1 MKRLKLKAV
10 SESPQ
15 QHNPNIATND
25 HIEKFNA
32 ALEKYCKSHKPKS
45 IPYYIWMSTI
55 DEWPPDLNE
64 DILVFTENN
73 NFQVYRSFS
82 VLQNLI
88 YKHDVMKTSVGT
100 KFHWMR
106 IKTPSGKPL
115 YENN

>member
-1 MKRLKLKAV
+1 MKRLKLK
-10 SESPQ
+10 SIERKP
-15 QHNPNIATND
+15 QHNPDI
-25 HIEKFNA
+25 IVGGYVEKFNA
-32 ALEKYCKSHKPKS
+32 ALDKYCKTNKTKNF
-45 IPYYIWMSTI
+45 PYYIWMSTL

-73 NFQVYRSFS
+73 NFQVYRSFT

-88 YKHDVMKTSVGT
+88 YKHEVMKTSVGT

>member
-15 QHNPNIATND
+15 QHSPID

-32 ALEKYCKSHKPKS
+32 ALEKYCKTHKTKNF
-45 IPYYIWMSTI
+45 PYYTWINSW

-73 NFQVYRSFS
+73 NFQVYRSFT

-88 YKHDVMKTSVGT
+88 YKWDVMKTTAGT
-100 KFHWMR
+100 KFQWMR

>member
-15 QHNPNIATND
+15 QHDPDIFVGGYV
-25 HIEKFNA
+25 EKFNK
-32 ALEKYCKSHKPKS
+32 ALEEYCRTHKNKN
-45 IPYYIWMSTI
+45 IPYYTWVSTV
-55 DEWPPDLNE
+55 DDWPLDLNE

-73 NFQVYRSFS
+73 NFQVYRSFT

-88 YKHDVMKTSVGT
+88 YKQEVLKTSVGT